1 MPQIY
6 LLDGKKISF
15 EKSIDGFDLIK
26 KISKS
31 LEKSALIMEV
41 DGELKDLSH
50 KINKDSKVKIITSKD
65 KEGLDVIRHDAAHI
79 MAMAVQEIYPG
90 TQVTIGPVIEN
101 GFYYDFARKEPFTSD
116 DLLKIEKKMAEIIDR
131 DVKQEEKCGREKKLF
146 LTLKKLVKVI
156 KQK

>member
-1 MPQIY
+1 MPQIQ
-6 LLDGKKISF
+6 LLDGKKIDF
-15 EKSIDGFDLIK
+15 KKPANGFDLIK

-50 KINKDSKVKIITSKD
+50 EIKKDSKVRIITSKD
-65 KEGLDVIRHDAAHI
+65 QEGLEVIRHDAAHI
-79 MAMAVQEIYPG
+79 MAMAVQELFPG

-116 DLLKIEKKMAEIIDR
+116 DLTKIEKKMSEIIDR
-131 DVKQEEKCGREKKLF
+131 DVKTRREVWERKKLF
-146 LTLKKLVKVI
+146 LILKK
-156 KQK
+156 